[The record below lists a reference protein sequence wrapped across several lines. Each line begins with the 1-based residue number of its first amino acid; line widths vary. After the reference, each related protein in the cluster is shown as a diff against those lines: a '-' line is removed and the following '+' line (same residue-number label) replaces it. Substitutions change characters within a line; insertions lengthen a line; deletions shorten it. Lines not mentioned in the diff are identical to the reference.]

1 MVLTNVSYKYKLH
14 ANYR

>member
-14 ANYR
+14 AHYR